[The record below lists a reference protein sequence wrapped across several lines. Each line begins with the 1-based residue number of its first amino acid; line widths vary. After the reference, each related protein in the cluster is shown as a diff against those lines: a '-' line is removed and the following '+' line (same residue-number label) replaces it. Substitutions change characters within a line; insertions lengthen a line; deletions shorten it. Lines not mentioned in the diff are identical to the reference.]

1 MDTLESYTPKSF
13 ISATILTL
21 IIGVGLIIASFM
33 IGKDAFFLLLNKDLG
48 ETADNFF
55 SFCTYMGNGFVWVIL
70 LVLFYVYRKDALPL
84 FFAAVTFST
93 LITQGLK
100 NFYVPVQLRPI
111 AAIADISS
119 IHTVKGVEILT
130 NYSFPSGHT
139 ATAFSIFL
147 VGCLMIREK
156 WILPVGL
163 LYALLVGYSR
173 IYLAEHFPLDV
184 GGGMITAVIS
194 VWLSVYIQQ
203 IWEKRRSN
211 RKPHNI
217 VQRTEEKNNINY

>member
-13 ISATILTL
+13 ITATIITL
-21 IIGVGLIIASFM
+21 IIGIGLIIASFI

-55 SFCTYMGNGFVWVIL
+55 SFCTNLGNGFVWVII
-70 LVLFYVYRKDALPL
+70 LVLFYVYRKDKLPL
-84 FFAAVTFST
+84 YFAAVAFST

-111 AAIADISS
+111 AAIADTSS

-139 ATAFSIFL
+139 ATAFSVFL
-147 VGCLMIREK
+147 VGCLLIREK

-203 IWEKRRSN
+203 IWEKRRVNS
-211 RKPHNI
+211 KQQNI
-217 VQRTEEKNNINY
+217 QQRTDEKK